1 MKLSNMENLIF
12 SYAYY
17 KIADFDK
24 LMAFFAGLQGKEMFS
39 IEKADLDKKILS
51 GAFIR
56 PYPKNHWNPL
66 AKSPNARQVMG
77 NLSAKGDNLKLE
89 AMTKSGLKTARDLIE
104 SELSGAVIFERE
116 EYKDPLERFRG

>member
-1 MKLSNMENLIF
+1 MENLIF

-24 LMAFFAGLQGKEMFS
+24 LMAFFKSLQDKEMFN
-39 IEKADLDKKILS
+39 IEQADSDRKILN

-77 NLSAKGDNLKLE
+77 NLSAKGDNFKLE
-89 AMTKSGLKTARDLIE
+89 AMTRSGLKEARRLIE
-104 SELSGAVIFERE
+104 SELGGAIIFEKE
-116 EYKDPLERFRG
+116 EYEDPMERFRR